1 MDTISGL
8 PYELLVRILSLVP
21 TKAAVSTGILS
32 KRWKFLWMSLP
43 KLDFTD
49 RDESLLV
56 LKDFINKNL
65 PLHRAPVIEIFLLSL
80 YESRERNIKP
90 EDIRQWVEIAVS
102 RHLLELDV
110 SYSSDKKENMFP
122 NSMFTCKSLVVLKL

>member
-21 TKAAVSTGILS
+21 TKAAVSTCILS

-65 PLHRAPVIEIFLLSL
+65 PVTQSSGHRNLPSFLVRVK
-80 YESRERNIKP
+80 REK
-90 EDIRQWVEIAVS
+90 
-102 RHLLELDV
+102 H
-110 SYSSDKKENMFP
+110 
-122 NSMFTCKSLVVLKL
+122 